1 MTTDSPTARGPL
13 AGIRV
18 LDFCS
23 FIAGSFTA
31 MLMGDLGADVV
42 KVEPLHGDLSRHW
55 GPFIDGES
63 RFFQGWNRN
72 KRSLALDLATGEG
85 RRIAHRLVAGADVLV
100 ENFRPGVTE
109 RLHIDYPR
117 LKQLNPRL
125 IYASSTA
132 FGSRGPCRDRP
143 GYDPVLQSMGGSA
156 HLQVRY
162 SGVVSIC
169 SVAVCDYHAAALLLA
184 AINAALLHR
193 ERTGE
198 GQLVETSLLQA
209 IMSTLSH
216 FYAQPLDR
224 PEEGPTGIYPYRM
237 FDTADRR
244 IFIAAGTDKFWR
256 LLCDALGVPELGTDP
271 ESATNRKR
279 LENAERLTA
288 ILQPIF
294 ARESA
299 EHWEDLLVE
308 VGVPCAAV
316 RTPTEFFDHPQV
328 EAMDMRP
335 VVEHSACG
343 RIRVAGVPFHFERTP
358 GAVQRAAP
366 VLGEHG
372 VEVLR
377 EIGCDDVEIAE
388 LAHQRVVWLPGA
400 AAADAGGGD

>member
-1 MTTDSPTARGPL
+1 MVTGTPCGPL

-31 MLMGDLGADVV
+31 MLLGDLGADVV
-42 KVEPLHGDLSRHW
+42 KVEPLRGDLCRHW

-72 KRSLALDLATGEG
+72 KRSLALDLGTDPG
-85 RRIAHRLVAGADVLV
+85 RRVAHRLVAGADVLV
-100 ENFRPGVTE
+100 ENFRPGVTQ

-117 LKQLNPRL
+117 LKALNPRL

-143 GYDPVLQSMGGSA
+143 GYDPVLQTMGGSA

-169 SVAVCDYHAAALLLA
+169 SVAVCDYHAATLLLA

-216 FYAQPLDR
+216 FYAQPLER
-224 PEEGPTGIYPYRM
+224 PEDGPTGIYPYRM
-237 FDTADRR
+237 FDTKDRR
-244 IFIAAGTDKFWR
+244 IFVAGGTDKFWR

-271 ESATNRKR
+271 ESATNPKR
-279 LENAERLTA
+279 VENAERLTA

-294 ARESA
+294 LRDSA
-299 EHWEDLLVE
+299 DHWEELLVE
-308 VGVPCAAV
+308 AGVPCGAV
-316 RTPTEFFDHPQV
+316 RTPGEFFDHPQV
-328 EAMDMRP
+328 EAMEMRP
-335 VVEHSACG
+335 VLEHSTFG
-343 RIRVAGVPFHFERTP
+343 PIRVAGVPFHLEKTP

-372 VEVLR
+372 VEILR
-377 EIGCDDVEIAE
+377 EIGCDDDEIGA
-388 LAHQRVVWLPGA
+388 LVRDGVVALPVGA
-400 AAADAGGGD
+400 AGSGG